1 MRFVCTRSRRN
12 WLTGCLVAMAAG
24 WFAPTVCAQDYPSKP
39 IKMIVAFGTGSGND
53 IIARELAL
61 HMSAVLGQ
69 SIVVENRPGAGGSLG
84 TDAVAKAAADGYTI
98 GLGTSSQLVMN
109 AGLFKSLPFDVE
121 KDLRSIGLVARTPMI
136 LVASNNMPKSLGE
149 LIAYAKSHPGKV
161 SYGSAG
167 PGSISHIVGEAFAKA
182 AGISLLHVPYKG
194 NGPALVDLAG
204 GHVDLLFDGL
214 VTGLP
219 LSQQGKGQLL
229 AVSRAQRSPVAP
241 QLPTFDESG
250 LTEFTAYTWN
260 SLFAPAKTPQAVID
274 KLNAAL
280 NKALTVPAFANR
292 LAQSAADNLGP
303 TTPMQADKFAQGERA
318 RWVPFIKSLNID
330 MN

>member
-1 MRFVCTRSRRN
+1 MCSVPPRSRRN
-12 WLTGCLVAMAAG
+12 WLTGCLLALSVG
-24 WFAPTVCAQDYPSKP
+24 IFAPLAFAQDYPNKP
-39 IKMIVAFGTGSGND
+39 IKLIVAFGPGSGND
-53 IIARELAL
+53 IIARELAQ

-84 TDAVAKAAADGYTI
+84 TDVVAKSAPDGYTI

-121 KDLRSIGLVARTPMI
+121 KDIRSIGLVARTPMI
-136 LVASNNMPKSLGE
+136 LVASNNMPKSLAD
-149 LIAYAKSHPGKV
+149 LIAYAKGHPGKV

-194 NGPALVDLAG
+194 NGPALADLAG
-204 GHVDLLFDGL
+204 GHVDLLFDGF

-229 AVSRAQRSPVAP
+229 AVSRPQRSPVAP
-241 QLPTFDESG
+241 QLPTFEESG
-250 LTEFTAYTWN
+250 LTEFHAYTWN
-260 SLFAPAKTPQAVID
+260 SLFAPAKTPQAIID
-274 KLNAAL
+274 KLNTAL
-280 NKALTVPAFANR
+280 NKALAVPAFTSR
-292 LAQSAADNLGP
+292 LAQGAADNLGP
-303 TTPMQADKFAQGERA
+303 TTPVQADKFVQGERA

>member
-1 MRFVCTRSRRN
+1 MRLVPSRSRRH
-12 WLTGCLVAMAAG
+12 WLAGCLVAIATG
-24 WFAPTVCAQDYPSKP
+24 LLAPLACAQDYPNRP
-39 IKMIVAFGTGSGND
+39 IKLIVAFGPGSGND
-53 IIARELAL
+53 IIARELAQ

-84 TDAVAKAAADGYTI
+84 TDVVAKSAPDGYTI

-109 AGLFKSLPFDVE
+109 IGLFKSLPFDVE
-121 KDLRSIGLVARTPMI
+121 RDLRSIGLVARTPMV
-136 LVASNNMPKSLGE
+136 LVASNNMPKSLSE

-167 PGSISHIVGEAFAKA
+167 PGSISHIVGESFAKA
-182 AGISLLHVPYKG
+182 AGISLLHVPFKG

-204 GHVDLLFDGL
+204 GHVDLLFDGF
-214 VTGLP
+214 VTGIP

-250 LTEFTAYTWN
+250 LTEFSAYTWN

-274 KLNAAL
+274 KLNVAL
-280 NKALTVPAFANR
+280 NKALAVPAFTSR
-292 LAQSAADNLGP
+292 LAQGAADSLGP
-303 TTPMQADKFAQGERA
+303 TTPAQADKFAQGERA
-318 RWVPFIKSLNID
+318 RWVPFVRSLNID
-330 MN
+330 VN